1 MTPESAL
8 TVLLDAPVQAAV
20 LSALVLAIA
29 LAGLMLRRESRA
41 DNLDARL
48 ETVLEPFRPRAD
60 DAETEERAPA
70 PGRPG
75 LAAVVERLVA
85 PLPLVGAEEQARI
98 RMRMARAGRR
108 RGSVPLYL
116 AAKLALTAGLGGLGL
131 LFVLVHPMAPDSLLA
146 RSLAVLGGAGLGAF
160 VPELIL
166 RGRAG
171 ERQKKINTS
180 LPDALDL
187 LVICAEAG
195 LSLDVAIDRVARE
208 LGGAAPE
215 LADELDL
222 LAAEL
227 RLLPERQTALDN
239 FAARTDLPAVRSL
252 VATLAQ
258 AQKYGTSL
266 AQSMRVISAEV
277 RQQRMLSVEERA
289 ARIPAMISVPLILF
303 ILPAIFLV
311 VAGPAAL
318 QVLEMM

>member
-1 MTPESAL
+1 MTLPTAL
-8 TVLLDAPVQAAV
+8 GALLDPPTRAAGLLALVAALGAAAWMLLRERRAEAVRARLAAV
-20 LSALVLAIA
+20 L
-29 LAGLMLRRESRA
+29 
-41 DNLDARL
+41 D
-48 ETVLEPFRPRAD
+48 P
-60 DAETEERAPA
+60 ERAPA
-70 PGRPG
+70 ADTDNGEPPADPQRPG
-75 LAAVVERLVA
+75 LAALVERLVA

-98 RMRMARAGRR
+98 RLRLTRAGRR
-108 RGSVPLYL
+108 RGSVPLFL
-116 AAKLALTAGLGGLGL
+116 AAKLALTAALGGVGL
-131 LFVLVHPMAPDSLLA
+131 FFALVHPALPDTAMAT
-146 RSLAVLGGAGLGAF
+146 SLAVLAGAAAGAV
-160 VPELIL
+160 VPELVL
-166 RGRAG
+166 RSRGR
-171 ERQKKINTS
+171 ERQAKINAA

-195 LSLDVAIDRVARE
+195 LSLGVAVDRVARE

-239 FAARTDLPAVRSL
+239 LAERTDLPAVRSL
-252 VATLAQ
+252 VATLSQ

-303 ILPAIFLV
+303 ILPSIFLV

>member
-1 MTPESAL
+1 MTPEGVL
-8 TVLLDAPVQAAV
+8 TALLDAPVQAAV
-20 LSALVLAIA
+20 LSALVLAVA

-41 DNLDARL
+41 ETLDARI

-60 DAETEERAPA
+60 DAESEEPA
-70 PGRPG
+70 PDPKRSG
-75 LAAVVERLVA
+75 LTALVERLVA